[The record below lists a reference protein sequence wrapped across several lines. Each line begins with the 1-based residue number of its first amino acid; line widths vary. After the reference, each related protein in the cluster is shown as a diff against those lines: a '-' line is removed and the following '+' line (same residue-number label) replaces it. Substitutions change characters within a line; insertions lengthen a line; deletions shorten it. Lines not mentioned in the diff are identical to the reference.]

1 MTNMPTT
8 SQVAHAF
15 IKQLRGDI
23 GEENFTEV
31 CRLQREKPIA
41 GVCYSHD
48 YCDANETMM
57 EAMASFGLDLMGAH
71 DGENGGPEYDRLV
84 DLWNASWDEAKELM
98 TKPLN

>member
-15 IKQLRGDI
+15 IKQLREDI
-23 GEENFTEV
+23 GEENFAEV

-48 YCDANETMM
+48 Y
-57 EAMASFGLDLMGAH
+57 
-71 DGENGGPEYDRLV
+71 
-84 DLWNASWDEAKELM
+84 
-98 TKPLN
+98 